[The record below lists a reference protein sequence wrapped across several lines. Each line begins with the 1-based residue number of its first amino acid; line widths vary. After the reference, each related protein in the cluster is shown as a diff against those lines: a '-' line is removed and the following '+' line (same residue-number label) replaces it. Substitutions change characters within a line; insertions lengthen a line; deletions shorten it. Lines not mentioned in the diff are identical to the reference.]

1 MINLKTV
8 LLIQK
13 CPQKTRSSKCK
24 TTRLKF
30 LTTLTILLIKLKRK
44 FCERSYKL
52 ENMFR
57 VEKKV
62 HTLVLFVIF
71 EDCIVHVQ
79 GREEGA
85 HSSIIC
91 YF

>member
-1 MINLKTV
+1 
-8 LLIQK
+8 
-13 CPQKTRSSKCK
+13 
-24 TTRLKF
+24 
-30 LTTLTILLIKLKRK
+30 
-44 FCERSYKL
+44 
-52 ENMFR
+52 MFR

-85 HSSIIC
+85 HSNIIC
-91 YF
+91 YI